1 MTYRISYRVHLTGAL
16 TAGGLLLNVTAV
28 TAQPA
33 QQQSKIASGI
43 DEAVRA
49 IGHLPRLK
57 KMSPQSKRQ
66 LVEFVM
72 GNTLFA
78 MAHEIGHGLINE
90 MNMPV
95 LGREEDAAD
104 SFAVVNALKMASVF
118 TERVLIEAAKGWVL
132 AGKRDKKQGKP
143 LAFYDEHGL
152 DLQRAY
158 NVVCFMVG
166 SDPEKYKALAADTK
180 LPEYRQI
187 SCVVDWKNTSW
198 SWDEKLKPHLRSPD
212 KQKVTVKVEYQN
224 EEKYPIQ
231 ARVLRHLGLL
241 EAFAA
246 NAADRYAWPNPFSI
260 VARSCGEANAR
271 WSSGGR
277 TLTLCYELVNEFIE
291 LFLSSSSSLPRK
303 GRAVR

>member
-1 MTYRISYRVHLTGAL
+1 
-16 TAGGLLLNVTAV
+16 
-28 TAQPA
+28 
-33 QQQSKIASGI
+33 
-43 DEAVRA
+43 
-49 IGHLPRLK
+49 
-57 KMSPQSKRQ
+57 MSPQSKRQ

-118 TERVLIEAAKGWVL
+118 TERVLIEAAKGWIL
-132 AGKRDKKQGKP
+132 AGKRDKKQGNP

-166 SDPEKYKALAADTK
+166 SDPAKYKALAADTK

-198 SWDEKLKPHLRSPD
+198 SWDEKLKPHLRSAD
-212 KQKVTVKVEYQN
+212 KQKVTIKVEYQN

-271 WSSGGR
+271 WSSASR

-291 LFLSSSSSLPRK
+291 LFLGSPTSLPRK
-303 GRAVR
+303 NRAVR

>member
-1 MTYRISYRVHLTGAL
+1 MTYRASYRRNLIGAL
-16 TAGGLLLNVTAV
+16 TAGALILNVPAATAE
-28 TAQPA
+28 PA
-33 QQQSKIASGI
+33 QQQSKIVSGI
-43 DEAVRA
+43 NEAAKA
-49 IGHLPRLK
+49 IGNLPRLK
-57 KMSPQSKRQ
+57 KMTPQAKRQ

-78 MAHEIGHGLINE
+78 MAHEIGHGLIIE

-118 TERVLIEAAKGWVL
+118 TERVLMEAAKGWVL
-132 AGKRDKKQGKP
+132 AGKRDKKQGNT

-166 SDPEKYKALAADTK
+166 SDPEKYKALAADTR
-180 LPEYRQI
+180 LPEYRQT
-187 SCVVDWKNTSW
+187 SCVVDWKNTAW
-198 SWDEKLKPHLRSPD
+198 SWDEMLKPHLRSAD
-212 KQKVTVKVEYQN
+212 KPKVTINVEYRD

-231 ARVLRHLGLL
+231 ARVLRHLSLL

-246 NAADRYAWPNPFSI
+246 NAADRYAWPNSFSI

-271 WSSGGR
+271 WSSASR
-277 TLTLCYELVNEFIE
+277 TLTLCYELVDEFIE
-291 LFLSSSSSLPRK
+291 LFLGYSGSIPRK
-303 GRAVR
+303 YRAVR

>member
-1 MTYRISYRVHLTGAL
+1 VFCYEYVELIQRHSPTVATPGGVQRADAIVGA
-16 TAGGLLLNVTAV
+16 
-28 TAQPA
+28 
-33 QQQSKIASGI
+33 II
-43 DEAVRA
+43 DTILHEA
-49 IGHLPRLK
+49 
-57 KMSPQSKRQ
+57 
-66 LVEFVM
+66 
-72 GNTLFA
+72 
-78 MAHEIGHGLINE
+78 GHGIIDILDI
-90 MNMPV
+90 PV

-118 TERVLIEAAKGWVL
+118 TERVLIEAAKGWIL

-166 SDPEKYKALAADTK
+166 SDPKKYKALAAYTK

-187 SCVVDWKNTSW
+187 SCAVDWKNTSW

>member
-1 MTYRISYRVHLTGAL
+1 MTYRISYRRHLTGAL
-16 TAGGLLLNVTAV
+16 TVAALIINVPTA
-28 TAQPA
+28 TAQLT
-33 QQQSKIASGI
+33 QQQSKIVSGI
-43 DEAVRA
+43 DEAVKA
-49 IGHLPRLK
+49 IGNLPRLK
-57 KMSPQSKRQ
+57 KMSPQAKRQ

-72 GNTLFA
+72 GNTLFT

-104 SFAVVNALKMASVF
+104 SFAVVNALNMASVF
-118 TERVLIEAAKGWVL
+118 TERVLIAATKGWVL
-132 AGKRDKKQGKP
+132 AAKRDKKQGNA

-180 LPEYRQI
+180 LPEERQT
-187 SCVVDWKNTSW
+187 SCVWEWKNTAW
-198 SWDEKLKPHLRSPD
+198 SWDEMLKPHLRSAD
-212 KQKVTVKVEYQN
+212 KPKVAIKVEYRD
-224 EEKYPIQ
+224 EEKYPIH

-260 VARSCGEANAR
+260 VARSCGEANAT
-271 WSSGGR
+271 WKTR
-277 TLTLCYELVNEFIE
+277 TLTLCYELANEFIE
-291 LFLSSSSSLPRK
+291 LFLGYSSSLPRK
-303 GRAVR
+303 YRAAR

>member
-1 MTYRISYRVHLTGAL
+1 MTDRISYRRHLTGAL
-16 TAGGLLLNVTAV
+16 TVAALVVNVPTA
-28 TAQPA
+28 TAQLT
-33 QQQSKIASGI
+33 QQQSRITSGI
-43 DEAVRA
+43 DEAIKA
-49 IGHLPRLK
+49 IGNLARLK
-57 KMSPQSKRQ
+57 KMSPQAKRQ
-66 LVEFVM
+66 LVEFIM
-72 GNTLFA
+72 GNTLFT

-104 SFAVVNALKMASVF
+104 TFAVVNALKMASVF
-118 TERVLIEAAKGWVL
+118 TERVLIAATKGWVL
-132 AGKRDKKQGKP
+132 AAKRDKKHGNA

-166 SDPEKYKALAADTK
+166 SDPEKYKALAAETK
-180 LPEYRQI
+180 LPEYRQS
-187 SCVVDWKNTSW
+187 SCVVDWKNTAW
-198 SWDEKLKPHLRSPD
+198 SWDEMLKPHLRSAD
-212 KQKVTVKVEYQN
+212 KPKVMIKVEYQD

-231 ARVLRHLGLL
+231 ARVLRHMGLL

-246 NAADRYAWPNPFSI
+246 NAADRYAWPNSFSI

-271 WSSGGR
+271 WSSGAR

-291 LFLSSSSSLPRK
+291 LFLGYSSSLPRK
-303 GRAVR
+303 YRAAR